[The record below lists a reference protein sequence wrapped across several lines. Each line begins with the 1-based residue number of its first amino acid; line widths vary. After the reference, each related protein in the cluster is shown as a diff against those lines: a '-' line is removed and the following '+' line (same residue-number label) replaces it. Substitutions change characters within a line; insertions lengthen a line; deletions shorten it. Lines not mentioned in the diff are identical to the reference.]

1 MLSGDELYDDD
12 ITSGPYTP
20 ELDDFEE
27 YNRNEAADYSRED
40 ERENEYHDDEEQG

>member
-1 MLSGDELYDDD
+1 MFSGDELYDDD

-27 YNRNEAADYSRED
+27 EEQAEADDYRYED
-40 ERENEYHDDEEQG
+40 ERGDEYHDDEEQG